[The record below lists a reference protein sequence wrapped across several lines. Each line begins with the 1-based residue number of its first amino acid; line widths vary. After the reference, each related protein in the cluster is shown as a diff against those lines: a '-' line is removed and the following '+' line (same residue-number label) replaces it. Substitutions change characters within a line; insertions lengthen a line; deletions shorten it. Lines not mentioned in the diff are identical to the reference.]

1 MNDINFFLKDLTAG
15 VHINVKKDHHLDPVF
30 LELLL
35 SEFERLSEYSLLLRC
50 LPGYSQNA
58 NESINSLVWNR
69 APKHRN
75 KGPKAIQMAVMSAV
89 MQFNSGASS
98 RHEVMKAANIHAGV
112 FTSEGSAKKDK
123 TRISKSLNKA
133 KIEEK
138 ERSEKKGKASQIRG
152 HYKKGR

>member
-58 NESINSLVWNR
+58 NE
-69 APKHRN
+69 
-75 KGPKAIQMAVMSAV
+75 
-89 MQFNSGASS
+89 
-98 RHEVMKAANIHAGV
+98 
-112 FTSEGSAKKDK
+112 
-123 TRISKSLNKA
+123 
-133 KIEEK
+133 
-138 ERSEKKGKASQIRG
+138 RSEKKGKTSQIRG